1 MLRRFAKRVV
11 RKISGGESGESP
23 SNRPAPAVYE
33 EPEAEA
39 ETLATIEA
47 GCQEIKERID
57 AGEPVQVLD
66 VREPEETAQG
76 VIEGAILI
84 PLSQLEQ
91 EWTQVKDCNE
101 IVCYCAKG
109 GRSLQAATFLRQKG
123 VFNATSLEGGV
134 GAWSELGGSLVKP
147 G

>member
-1 MLRRFAKRVV
+1 MLRRLAKRVV
-11 RKISGGESGESP
+11 RRVVGDGSADDRLSP
-23 SNRPAPAVYE
+23 AAPQVQDPA
-33 EPEAEA
+33 AEA
-39 ETLATIEA
+39 EMLANIEA

-76 VIEGAILI
+76 IIAGAILI
-84 PLSQLEQ
+84 PLSELE
-91 EWTQVKDCNE
+91 ERWTEVKDCNE
-101 IVCYCAKG
+101 IVCYCAAG
-109 GRSLQAATFLRQKG
+109 RRSLQAAELLRVKG

-134 GAWSELGGSLVKP
+134 AGWSQLGGALVKP